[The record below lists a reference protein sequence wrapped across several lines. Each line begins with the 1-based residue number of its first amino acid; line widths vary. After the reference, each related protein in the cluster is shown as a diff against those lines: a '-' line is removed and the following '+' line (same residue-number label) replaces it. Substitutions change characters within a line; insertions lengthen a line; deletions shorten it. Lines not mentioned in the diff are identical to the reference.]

1 MGILQHPVRHPPGSL
16 WGDSSRIF
24 APAPMVALWAT
35 PSSQWRFTC
44 SVRTSSGKTRA
55 LGSLP
60 SYMHQ
65 LKGMSPLV
73 RTWQNAVRNLN
84 TKHAD
89 SSQIYICLDLSLGV
103 YFCIFYICI
112 LHISSCMFNRH
123 LRFNMSKTELQFLPV
138 PHHFRWPARLSQ
150 ALHSVNGNFFFQLSR
165 LKFWDHPR
173 LHSSFYIPPQI
184 YQEVLLT
191 PPSK

>member
-89 SSQIYICLDLSLGV
+89 SSQIYISVLTCLLESIFV
-103 YFCIFYICI
+103 YFTSAYS
-112 LHISSCMFNRH
+112 ISLLVCLTDISGLTCLKLNSNFCLFH
-123 LRFNMSKTELQFLPV
+123 TTSDDLLDS
-138 PHHFRWPARLSQ
+138 HRLSIQ
-150 ALHSVNGNFFFQLSR
+150 WMAISFFQLSR
-165 LKFWDHPR
+165 LKF
-173 LHSSFYIPPQI
+173 
-184 YQEVLLT
+184 
-191 PPSK
+191 